1 MATYSAVAAGEK
13 DADSPV
19 NVSLLDKL
27 DQNPQAMIE
36 GATGAPRILEAAFK
50 RYHPWNLTDLGDGSD
65 GSATISSSANVLPG
79 IHQYTSLTINSGVTW
94 TKDPSYIGPL
104 IIKCTGTVTINGT
117 IRCANTS
124 IHGDAGGSGGGGG
137 SGFDN
142 PNNSDFNNGEDGTES
157 AYAHGGA
164 AGFTSGIGMDGQAG
178 VTLSTK
184 AMHAALAAGN
194 VFYGGGKGGAGGYGV
209 TGQGFRQAGGA
220 SPDAGGVCI
229 IIAEQIDFNATGV
242 IDCSGDDGVYGAGGS
257 AGASGGSGGGAIVFF
272 YNTLNENG
280 SSTTDVTGGAAYT
293 GRPAGMASGA
303 GGAGIFLKKKIDQT

>member
-13 DADSPV
+13 NADSPV
-19 NVSLLDKL
+19 NVSLIDKL
-27 DQNPQAMIE
+27 DQNPEAMIE

-137 SGFDN
+137 SGFD
-142 PNNSDFNNGEDGTES
+142 SDTSSDLDNGEAGTES
-157 AYAHGGA
+157 AYALGGA
-164 AGFTSGIGMDGQAG
+164 AGFTSGTDTAGQAG

-194 VFYGGGKGGAGGYGV
+194 VFYGGAKGGAGGYGV
-209 TGQGFRQAGGA
+209 SGTGSVHTGGA

-229 IIAEQIDFNATGV
+229 IIADQIDFNASGV
-242 IDCSGDDGVYGAGGS
+242 IDCSGDDGVDGAGS
-257 AGASGGSGGGAIVFF
+257 NAGASGGSGGGAIVFF

-280 SSTTDVTGGAAYT
+280 SSTTDVTGGAAFT
-293 GRPAGMASGA
+293 GNPTGQDSGA